1 MKNIVFQGDSITDF
15 GRNYADPYNVG
26 AGYVLFI
33 QAILN
38 RKYPQQY
45 ICYNRGRNGDRVC
58 DLYARER
65 IDGICLKPDVAS
77 FLIGVNDVWHGL
89 DNDNGT
95 SPARFRDVYEM
106 MLEYY
111 LNELPDL
118 KLMILEPF
126 VLPGENT
133 ATTPERLKAFTEDV
147 HERAWISR
155 EVAGKFGVPFIP
167 LQKRFE
173 EEAAKYGPTYV
184 LNDGVHPTTFANTI
198 IAEEWVKCFERGQD
212 FE

>member
-1 MKNIVFQGDSITDF
+1 MKTIVFQGDSTTDF

-26 AGYVLFI
+26 GGYVLFV
-33 QAILN
+33 QALLN

-45 ICYNRGRNGDRVC
+45 TCLNRGHNGDRIC

-89 DNDNGT
+89 DGNNG
-95 SPARFRDVYEM
+95 SSHARFRDIYEM
-106 MLEYY
+106 MLEDY

-118 KLMILEPF
+118 KIIVLEPF
-126 VLPGENT
+126 MLPGENT
-133 ATTPERLKAFTEDV
+133 AATPERLKAFTEDV
-147 HERAWISR
+147 YARGQISC
-155 EVAGKFGVPFIP
+155 EVAEKYGAAFIP

-173 EEAAKYGPTYV
+173 EEGEKYGSEYV
-184 LNDGVHPTTFANTI
+184 LNDGVHPTQFANTI
-198 IAEEWVKCFERGQD
+198 IAEEWVKCLERG
-212 FE
+212 

>member
-15 GRNYADPYNVG
+15 GRNSADPYNVG
-26 AGYVLFI
+26 SGYVLFI

-45 ICYNRGRNGDRVC
+45 TCFNRGHNGDRIS

-95 SPARFRDVYEM
+95 SHIRYRDVYEM
-106 MLEYY
+106 MLEDY
-111 LNELPDL
+111 LRELPEL
-118 KLMILEPF
+118 KVIILEPF
-126 VLPGENT
+126 MLPGENT
-133 ATTPERLKAFTEDV
+133 AATPERLKAFTEDV
-147 HERAWISR
+147 HERARISR
-155 EVAGKFGVPFIP
+155 EVADKFGAAFIP
-167 LQKRFE
+167 LQERFTA
-173 EEAAKYGPTYV
+173 EAEKYGPGYV

-198 IAEEWVKCFERGQD
+198 MAEEWVKCLERG
-212 FE
+212 

>member
-26 AGYVLFI
+26 SGYVLFI

-45 ICYNRGRNGDRVC
+45 TCFNRGHNGDRIS

-95 SPARFRDVYEM
+95 SHTRYRDVYEM
-106 MLEYY
+106 MLEDY
-111 LNELPDL
+111 LRELPAL
-118 KLMILEPF
+118 KIIILEPF
-126 VLPGENT
+126 MLPGENT
-133 ATTPERLKAFTEDV
+133 AATPERLKAFTEDV
-147 HERAWISR
+147 HERARISR
-155 EVAGKFGVPFIP
+155 EMADKFGAAFIP
-167 LQKRFE
+167 LQERFTA
-173 EEAAKYGPTYV
+173 EAEKYGPGYV
-184 LNDGVHPTTFANTI
+184 LNDGVHPTTFANAI
-198 IAEEWVKCFERGQD
+198 IAEEWVKCLERG
-212 FE
+212 